1 MSTEQD
7 RPALLN
13 VEVARQKVPGGDAG
27 LRQMA
32 ELLDSECER
41 LMQELSEA
49 KAEDDASRFRRAAH
63 TLKSSASVFGVTP
76 VVEVARDLEG
86 IGRAGNLEGTGDQ
99 VAELE
104 TLLARLREELKSLIE
119 ELPS

>member
-13 VEVARQKVPGGDAG
+13 IEIARQKIPGGDAG

-32 ELLDSECER
+32 GLLNTECGR
-41 LMQELSEA
+41 LIQELSDA
-49 KAEDDASRFRRAAH
+49 KAKDDSSKFRRAAH

-76 VVEVARDLEG
+76 VVEVARDLEE
-86 IGRAGNLEGTGDQ
+86 IGKVGNLDGAADR

-104 TLLARLREELKSLIE
+104 SLLARLREELKSLID
-119 ELPS
+119 ELPT